1 MHGVDEKR
9 VSDLIDLAYESSLDP
24 TEEGWKLFYSVFAEM
39 VASKGGGCLAV
50 YDKRTE
56 TFREIAHS
64 HDPAIAEELN
74 SVYYSLIPF
83 REELE
88 SLSPGETFDRQRDF
102 PDAVFLSTDV
112 FGDFFSRHNLY
123 QFIHTNIYN
132 DDRFTLSLGF
142 TWPKERADLDG
153 EAHAM
158 MEQVFPHLRRAMD
171 LYVNQLRNGSENGL
185 LKRAIAEIDPGVL
198 ILNKSGKVL
207 FENERAERLLA
218 ENAGIVRD
226 RRGELAMRSPARSR
240 KLKSRIGRIAAAN
253 PDDQAAANETFI
265 LTGTDGFA
273 SLEVKLTRIEPG
285 PVLGIGEDA
294 CVMMTVRPL
303 LNVGTPPVKDLRR
316 LYGLTPAEERLA
328 RMIADGHSVREVCA
342 MLNISA
348 NTARTHLK
356 RIFSKTDTH
365 RQSSLVKLILS

>member
-1 MHGVDEKR
+1 MPTVNEKK
-9 VSDLIDLAYESSLDP
+9 VSDLIGLAYESSLDP
-24 TEEGWKLFYSVFAEM
+24 TEEGWKSFYSEFAET
-39 VASKGGGCLAV
+39 VACGGGAIAIFDKSTNV
-50 YDKRTE
+50 Y
-56 TFREIAHS
+56 REIARS
-64 HDPAIAEELN
+64 HDPEIVERLN
-74 SVYYSLIPF
+74 EVYYSQVPF

-88 SLSPGETFDRQRDF
+88 NLAPGELFDRRLRF
-102 PDAVFLSTDV
+102 PDEIYLNSGIYV
-112 FGDFFSRHNLY
+112 DFFSRY
-123 QFIHTNIYN
+123 AIPQFIHQKIYD
-132 DDRFTLSLGF
+132 DDRFSLAIGLN
-142 TWPKERADLDG
+142 WPKERADLDS

-158 MEQVFPHLRRAMD
+158 MEEVFPHLRRAMD
-171 LYVNQLRNGSENGL
+171 LYLNQLRNGSENGL

-218 ENAGIVRD
+218 EKAGIARD
-226 RRGELAMRSPARSR
+226 RGGELAMRSPARSR
-240 KLKSRIGRIAAAN
+240 KLKSRIGRIASAD
-253 PDDQAAANETFI
+253 PDDQAAASETFI
-265 LTGTDGFA
+265 LTGSDGLA

-285 PVLGIGEDA
+285 HVLGIGDDA

-328 RMIADGHSVREVCA
+328 RMIADGHSVQEACA